1 MDKKIL
7 IFDFD
12 GVLVDSFH
20 VAFGIHKLSKPT
32 LTPERYRS
40 LWTKNLSEVK
50 YEEPVVREINFEE
63 EYAKQFKNFDIDTE
77 IKKSILKF
85 SENFCLFVV
94 SSTMSEVIKEY
105 LKKHDLLKYFEE
117 ILGYD
122 VDPSKTR
129 KFNSIF
135 KKYSA
140 NPASA
145 IFVTDTSGDV
155 KEAKQA
161 SIGTI
166 IGILGGYQDEEYL
179 KQSKPNFIVKNFSE
193 LEKLIYGK

>member
-1 MDKKIL
+1 
-7 IFDFD
+7 
-12 GVLVDSFH
+12 
-20 VAFGIHKLSKPT
+20 
-32 LTPERYRS
+32 
-40 LWTKNLSEVK
+40 
-50 YEEPVVREINFEE
+50 
-63 EYAKQFKNFDIDTE
+63 
-77 IKKSILKF
+77 
-85 SENFCLFVV
+85 
-94 SSTMSEVIKEY
+94 
-105 LKKHDLLKYFEE
+105 
-117 ILGYD
+117 